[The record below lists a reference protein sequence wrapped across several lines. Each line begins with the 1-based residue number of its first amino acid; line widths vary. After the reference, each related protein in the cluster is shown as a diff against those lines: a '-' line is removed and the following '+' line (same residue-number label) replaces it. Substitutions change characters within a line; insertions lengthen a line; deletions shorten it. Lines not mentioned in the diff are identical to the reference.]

1 MSIFQDYGR
10 TVLYTAM
17 LTPVPYHWPSW
28 FLAYGTGHSNFIPYY
43 TCRYMAVA
51 VYGTANIERVAIP
64 DQGVITPST
73 ALPLEDSDYLLS
85 ERPVLWISSSR
96 RLSEPSG
103 RGSATAPMGLVREK
117 RRFTRKPLMK
127 TH

>member
-1 MSIFQDYGR
+1 
-10 TVLYTAM
+10 V
-17 LTPVPYHWPSW
+17 LTPVPYRWPSW

-43 TCRYMAVA
+43 TRRYTAVA
-51 VYGTANIERVAIP
+51 VYGTARSPNIERVAIP

-73 ALPLEDSDYLLS
+73 ASPLEDSDYLLS

-103 RGSATAPMGLVREK
+103 RGSATAPMGLVSKK
-117 RRFTRKPLMK
+117 RRFTRKP
-127 TH
+127 